1 MKSKISVILMA
12 IVAIACA
19 QNSPEKE
26 PVMTGNK
33 QNKKIK
39 TEARK
44 SEQEWQMCLTPEQY
58 KVLREKGTEMAF
70 TGKYYNFKKEGVYK
84 CAACGNELFASTEK
98 YDSGTGWPSFWDA
111 LKKNAVLTRTDTS
124 HGMIRT
130 EIVCGNCG
138 SHLGHVFE
146 DGPPPTGLRYCV
158 NSLALN
164 FEERKMEK

>member
-1 MKSKISVILMA
+1 MKSKVVIIFLA
-12 IVAIACA
+12 IVVVACA
-19 QNSPEKE
+19 QNSPNQET
-26 PVMTGNK
+26 VMNENK
-33 QNKKIK
+33 KNEKIK
-39 TEARK
+39 TAAKK

-84 CAACGNELFASTEK
+84 CAACGNELFGSREK
-98 YDSGTGWPSFWDA
+98 YDSGTGWPSFWDV
-111 LKKNAVLTRTDTS
+111 LKEGGVLTRPDTS
-124 HGMIRT
+124 HGMVRT
-130 EIVCGNCG
+130 EIVCGHCG

-158 NSLALN
+158 NSLALD